1 MDRREDP
8 QVWGRGTLGSLSLP
22 LSFSVFL
29 SLKKVFKKT
38 RVGRMGNSLI
48 DTMINVCQGGP
59 KILDSN

>member
-29 SLKKVFKKT
+29 SLKKVFKKNT
-38 RVGRMGNSLI
+38 
-48 DTMINVCQGGP
+48 GGE
-59 KILDSN
+59 NG